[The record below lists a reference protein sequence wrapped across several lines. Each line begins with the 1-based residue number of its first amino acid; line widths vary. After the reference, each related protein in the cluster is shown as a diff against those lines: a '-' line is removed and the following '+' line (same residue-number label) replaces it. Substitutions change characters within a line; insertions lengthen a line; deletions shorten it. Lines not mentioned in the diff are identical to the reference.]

1 MNADQPLLEL
11 IALKNAINEIEREK
25 LSSKNGD
32 NGHATFKSAGNW
44 PSLSGLAETG
54 SWTAGRRNA
63 CPAARGW
70 PSWALS
76 CRTSPMASRPIGS
89 PGGVEKL
96 AASRPPAGRDGLPSR
111 PRAPPYHDM
120 SYSCWRR
127 ISPDRARTTG
137 RCAPQGGNCGILRQ
151 TRWDGSMKRRTLKW
165 HLLLVLS
172 FLVSCDCTRI

>member
-1 MNADQPLLEL
+1 MKADQPLLEL

-54 SWTAGRRNA
+54 SWTAGRRSA

-70 PSWALS
+70 PSWAAGERHRQRRLARS
-76 CRTSPMASRPIGS
+76 VRP
-89 PGGVEKL
+89 
-96 AASRPPAGRDGLPSR
+96 AASRNWPPACR
-111 PRAPPYHDM
+111 PRWFAFKTTSTTVPRRVIPVLAQDLAGSRADNRTLRAP
-120 SYSCWRR
+120 RR
-127 ISPDRARTTG
+127 ELWYP
-137 RCAPQGGNCGILRQ
+137 RQ
-151 TRWDGSMKRRTLKW
+151 MRWDGSMKRRTLKW